1 MEEKENFMNEEIPK
15 INKVESLEGLIP
27 TKKYNIKD
35 KCKSFINRM
44 KKSEIFNTINII
56 YFLFITSIACY
67 LGSLIGCNKSFRE
80 CQALVDTNYYIIL
93 ASFLIISSALFS
105 LCLLLQIITQINKVN
120 YLIFFFLILLYLPF
134 HKVMILLIMAL
145 IIA

>member
-1 MEEKENFMNEEIPK
+1 MNEEIPK

-56 YFLFITSIACY
+56 YFLFITSIVCY
-67 LGSLIGCNKSFRE
+67 LGSLIGCNKSFSE

-120 YLIFFFLILLYLPF
+120 YLIFFYLILLYLPF

-145 IIA
+145 IIV

>member
-1 MEEKENFMNEEIPK
+1 MNEEIPK

-56 YFLFITSIACY
+56 YFIVY
-67 LGSLIGCNKSFRE
+67 N
-80 CQALVDTNYYIIL
+80 VN
-93 ASFLIISSALFS
+93 
-105 LCLLLQIITQINKVN
+105 CLLSWELNW
-120 YLIFFFLILLYLPF
+120 L
-134 HKVMILLIMAL
+134 
-145 IIA
+145 

>member
-56 YFLFITSIACY
+56 YFLFITSIVCY
-67 LGSLIGCNKSFRE
+67 LGRL
-80 CQALVDTNYYIIL
+80 LVVIN
-93 ASFLIISSALFS
+93 
-105 LCLLLQIITQINKVN
+105 LLGNAK
-120 YLIFFFLILLYLPF
+120 P
-134 HKVMILLIMAL
+134 
-145 IIA
+145 